1 MGPPGCG
8 DVDADDAALRL
19 LLLLL
24 PSAVSGSVAG
34 KYPYKQRSASASTNI
49 NDEHVVDNR

>member
-1 MGPPGCG
+1 LGPPGCG

-49 NDEHVVDNR
+49 DDEHVVDNR